1 MYVSLCE
8 FNCIKIQTMS
18 ESASKSIYFSKN
30 SFIAF
35 AFNAKSFAIAI
46 LVFFIFF
53 PSRHFSGRNAKKL
66 FRQRFNFSYQEKVWP
81 RSDSFIGHTKTYFRK
96 NCSCS
101 CHSQRVW
108 HMKRLMHGNL
118 HSQHPKRHKKLPEP
132 KKWVSINV
140 MSQNDPAGF
149 TPNNVSQLI
158 YFISHTVHCPR
169 QTKHGHYFLPT
180 IFRNIKAKK
189 SMSVTSYPTYPKKV
203 LVC

>member
-1 MYVSLCE
+1 
-8 FNCIKIQTMS
+8 
-18 ESASKSIYFSKN
+18 
-30 SFIAF
+30 
-35 AFNAKSFAIAI
+35 
-46 LVFFIFF
+46 
-53 PSRHFSGRNAKKL
+53 
-66 FRQRFNFSYQEKVWP
+66 
-81 RSDSFIGHTKTYFRK
+81 
-96 NCSCS
+96 
-101 CHSQRVW
+101 
-108 HMKRLMHGNL
+108 MKRLMHGNL